1 MSRGGAQSEQLQEG
15 KNVEGII
22 QKVGRGI
29 MEGKKG
35 VATSGA
41 KLGTNEL
48 PCPGTRD
55 GGFLGS

>member
-1 MSRGGAQSEQLQEG
+1 MNSSKDR

-22 QKVGRGI
+22 QKVERGI
-29 MEGKKG
+29 MEGEKG

-41 KLGTNEL
+41 KLGANEL

-55 GGFLGS
+55 GGFLYS